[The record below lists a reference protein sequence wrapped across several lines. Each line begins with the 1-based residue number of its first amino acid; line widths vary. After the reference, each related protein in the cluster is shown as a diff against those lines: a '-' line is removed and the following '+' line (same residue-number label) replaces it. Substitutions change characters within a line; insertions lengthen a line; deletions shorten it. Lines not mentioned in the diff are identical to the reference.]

1 MFSHLNYGEN
11 FHYIIC
17 LKCHGKYAFTHLP
30 EPRLL
35 SCQFYFN
42 STNYKKPQI
51 VTDLLNIGP
60 SKTFTKKLRT

>member
-1 MFSHLNYGEN
+1 MGKISTISYVLSDMEN
-11 FHYIIC
+11 M
-17 LKCHGKYAFTHLP
+17 HLP
-30 EPRLL
+30 EPGLL

-51 VTDLLNIGP
+51 VTDLLNIDP